1 MKRWWLLAGLALVAL
16 AVVAPAQEG
25 VLQGYVRDDLEL
37 ISQESLPAWSARWT
51 GPIEAAT
58 ILAWLA
64 ENGYGQFVR
73 DFNGDGVVDELDTIQ
88 LADDMGRLLMFTE
101 TQQGTTDAR
110 LVLGLAQYVAGLYP
124 NEFVLKIYDVG
135 FPSELLAEGLG
146 AYSPT
151 MVPGILIEVKP
162 EEPNIAAYEV
172 EMDGAEG
179 VILGLNTAAGENNTY
194 LAGRSYLFESTT
206 EGTTPIDLAWSEEDR
221 WQSGFQGQVLET
233 VGQMSDQFYLDF
245 RGQWTPVEF
254 MLALSPQAHHESYGS
269 PAPCPES
276 AIAYD
281 VTESVTP
288 YGRVRIAECVTR
300 ETIVGGPTLDTYTY
314 SVTNVSFQ
322 SGGCGICAFFI
333 PDTLGLTTVDVTGPD
348 YWMAHAGWAGWWWKA
363 PNWSCGIPIGL
374 TGVFSFT
381 VVGPTFDTPVTG
393 AVGACSAGASPKTV
407 AVSGPLWPART
418 TGPGKRGEPDDGDHP
433 GSDCADLTIELWTED
448 CTRSP
453 TGGGGEVT
461 VVVKVT
467 NIGSATSDST
477 FLRFESSLG
486 NHTSMVTSLDPGESV
501 TKTFSLTFTANHPP
515 SCPFQYTATVD
526 PYNTVIECDEENNV
540 LESSFLC
547 PWCIG

>member
-58 ILAWLA
+58 VLAWLA

-101 TQQGTTDAR
+101 TQRGTTDAR

-233 VGQMSDQFYLDF
+233 VGRMSDQFYLNF

-254 MLALSPQAHHESYGS
+254 MLALSPQHEVHCAGK
-269 PAPCPES
+269 PEPCPKG

-281 VTESVTP
+281 VTENTTT
-288 YGRVRIAECVTR
+288 YGRVSIAECVTR
-300 ETIVGGPTLDTYTY
+300 ETIIGGPTLDKYTY
-314 SVTNVSFQ
+314 SVTNVDFTYGS
-322 SGGCGICAFFI
+322 CGICYFYI
-333 PDTLGLTTVDVTGPD
+333 PNPLGYATVMMTGPSL
-348 YWMAHAGWAGWWWKA
+348 WMLHTGWGGWYWKA
-363 PNWSCGIPIGL
+363 PSSSCGILPGE

-381 VVGPTFDTPVTG
+381 IIGPSADTW
-393 AVGACSAGASPKTV
+393 
-407 AVSGPLWPART
+407 VSGAISGCAAGFAPTIAALQLPVLSVRT
-418 TGPGKRGEPDDGDHP
+418 TGPGKWTPDDHP
-433 GSDCADLTIELWTED
+433 SDCPDLTIGIQSAD

-453 TGGGGEVT
+453 TGGGYLVT
-461 VVVKVT
+461 VEARIT
-467 NIGSATSDST
+467 NIGGVTADSA
-477 FLRFESSLG
+477 FVRFESSSG
-486 NHTSMVTSLDPGESV
+486 NDTAIVASLDPGEHSD
-501 TKTFSLTFTANHPP
+501 KTFTLTFGANQYPD
-515 SCPFQYTATVD
+515 CPLHFTITVD
-526 PYNTVIECDEENNV
+526 PYHTLTECDEDNNTV
-540 LESSFLC
+540 EDSVAC
-547 PWCIG
+547 PGCN